1 MSNGIPSKSVPGSE
15 SPVLDSRRDEQRLHI
30 AVPVKVFPDLKSFES
45 HTCCTYE
52 ISPHGARIAAVPGIK
67 QVGQLI
73 FIQRHNRRARYKVAW
88 IGNPDTTQAGQVGVE
103 LQEPANVSWETEITA
118 RLKQL

>member
-73 FIQRHNRRARYKVAW
+73 SIQRHNRRARYKVAW

-103 LQEPANVSWETEITA
+103 LQEPANVIWETEIKA